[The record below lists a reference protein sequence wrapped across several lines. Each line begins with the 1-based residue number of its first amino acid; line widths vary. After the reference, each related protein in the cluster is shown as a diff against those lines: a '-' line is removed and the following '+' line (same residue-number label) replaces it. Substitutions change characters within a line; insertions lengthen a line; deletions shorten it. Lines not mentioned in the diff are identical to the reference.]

1 MLLCSVGEY
10 NHRKG
15 CLAILEVEWGMQ
27 VDLANWQ
34 LDEALGSLLLT
45 QIGVFALICVF
56 AILYLY
62 LYLCICDVG

>member
-15 CLAILEVEWGMQ
+15 CLAILEVEWGLQ

-45 QIGVFALICVF
+45 QIGVFAFFLCIRNFVF
-56 AILYLY
+56 VLVSLYL
-62 LYLCICDVG
+62 